1 MIGGQ
6 SIDIGFE
13 GDVTSLESLTRLHIN
28 KTGALIKASC
38 LLGGIAAEASIRELM
53 LLEEYGNAVGL
64 AFQLADDLLDEEEDK
79 EEDGPPSFVKL
90 LGAQETRAAAMK
102 YHAQAIELCSSLPNP
117 QALRALADFSVS
129 RTH

>member
-1 MIGGQ
+1 M
-6 SIDIGFE
+6 
-13 GDVTSLESLTRLHIN
+13 V
-28 KTGALIKASC
+28 ALIKASC

-53 LLEEYGNAVGL
+53 LLETYGNAVGL

-79 EEDGPPSFVKL
+79 EEDGPPSFVKM
-90 LGAQETRAAAMK
+90 LGAKQTHDTAMK
-102 YHAQAIELCSSLPNP
+102 YHEQALAVCQSLPNP